1 MPEELI
7 NQVDEMV
14 GGRNRSRFVVGAVEE
29 KLRRIKLQRAA
40 EEFVGLIS
48 DGEVPEWETKD
59 STIEWVRALRRD
71 ADRLPAG
78 EEAS

>member
-1 MPEELI
+1 M
-7 NQVDEMV
+7 VDT
-14 GGRNRSRFVVGAVEE
+14 VEE

-59 STIEWVRALRRD
+59 STIEWVRALRRA
-71 ADRLPAG
+71 ADPAG
-78 EEAS
+78 RILSSSDAEG